1 MKKKRSL
8 ISEIFNQVAVLL
20 VLAAAL
26 IYLWGQRAALQRLG
40 PLSFLRYGLYLA
52 LVLYLLLAID
62 AIRSLSSAYLFKR
75 YDPADPESLKDLAKL
90 TRYQAFPPNGN
101 LEGVKVLVSL
111 LHDLKAAGFREVSR
125 QSFGIVME
133 NTGVGQQER
142 FILIYKPMLNVLIA
156 DRHLK
161 EAAAYVLQAKTRIR
175 RNAILLI
182 SDMESD
188 TEMLSSAVSAVN
200 YLPKLSSRC
209 VLVPYILDIRHG
221 RLFYPQDKS
230 EQNLQDRHY
239 YRQQRQRILQ
249 HSLHPNVS
257 TGSGAGSGAGFA
269 PSSSPSQARPQ
280 APSSGPSPARPQ
292 AAKPGPAASPT
303 RPQTPSPN
311 ASPARSQMPS
321 PNASPARSQMPSSNG
336 GPARSQTSQSGPAPS
351 RAKAPNPGP
360 GRSR

>member
-20 VLAAAL
+20 VLALAL
-26 IYLWGQRAALQRLG
+26 IYLWRQRAALQHLG

-62 AIRSLSSAYLFKR
+62 ALRSLSSAYLFKR

-111 LHDLKAAGFREVSR
+111 LHDLKAAGYREVTR

-133 NTGVGQQER
+133 NTGAGQQER

-161 EAAAYVLQAKTRIR
+161 EAAAYVLQSKNRIR

-249 HSLHPNVS
+249 HSLHPS
-257 TGSGAGSGAGFA
+257 AGSGPARPQAPPAG
-269 PSSSPSQARPQ
+269 PSQARTQASLASPSQARTQASPAGPGQAHPQ
-280 APSSGPSPARPQ
+280 APPAGPGLAARSQAPLSGLGKARPQTPPPGPNKAARPQ
-292 AAKPGPAASPT
+292 A
-303 RPQTPSPN
+303 
-311 ASPARSQMPS
+311 SPA
-321 PNASPARSQMPSSNG
+321 
-336 GPARSQTSQSGPAPS
+336 
-351 RAKAPNPGP
+351 GP
-360 GRSR
+360 GQARPKTPDPGNTH

>member
-280 APSSGPSPARPQ
+280 A
-292 AAKPGPAASPT
+292 AKPGPAASPT
-303 RPQTPSPN
+303 RPQT
-311 ASPARSQMPS
+311 PS